1 MRVEPTETRTGT
13 AGCGAMEMPDLK
25 PIQPPRQGS
34 KRLILFGVA
43 AFMVPA
49 FVFAMMAN
57 IPEWR

>member
-1 MRVEPTETRTGT
+1 MD
-13 AGCGAMEMPDLK
+13 MPDLK